1 MTADVVTSRLRQWL
15 AGLFIFS
22 TRNVSKE
29 EDRAEVI
36 QWLKLSRAVID
47 SGKSPKDKF
56 TQLYAL
62 IDSRKTAQIVLNSVV
77 EGAKNYKNSDLP
89 LAVKAAVPMTL
100 LAVPFIG
107 GHGVGI
113 VALGGAIGLPALLVM
128 FLGAAG
134 ITSVIEALVGGAQ
147 ARTYLAGIFELIARD
162 EVLRHVRAAMKNGT
176 QGQPREPVRAE
187 MPDDEHQ
194 IREKLLTMSPYD
206 FENHVMSFFKDAGL
220 EAAATQQGSDG
231 GIDGFAKHSDGRL
244 IVVQCKRFAADNIV
258 GRPDIHRFWGAMEEN
273 EASQGYFVTTSRF
286 TQHATKSAN
295 NSKKIELVDIDG
307 LLAWH
312 GSSPVF

>member
-1 MTADVVTSRLRQWL
+1 M
-15 AGLFIFS
+15 
-22 TRNVSKE
+22 
-29 EDRAEVI
+29 
-36 QWLKLSRAVID
+36 LSRAVID
-47 SGKSPKDKF
+47 SDKSRKDKL
-56 TQLYAL
+56 TELYGL
-62 IDSRKTAQIVLNSVV
+62 IDTRKTAQIVLNSVV

-113 VALGGAIGLPALLVM
+113 TALGGAIGLPALLVM

-134 ITSVIEALVGGAQ
+134 ITSVIEALVGDAR

-162 EVLRHVRAAMKNGT
+162 EVLRHIRAAMKNGT

-187 MPDDEHQ
+187 MPEDEHQ
-194 IREKLLTMSPYD
+194 IREKLLATSPSD
-206 FENHVMSFFKDAGL
+206 FESHVMSFFQGAGL
-220 EAAATQQGSDG
+220 DAAPTQQGADG

-258 GRPDIHRFWGAMEEN
+258 GRPDIHRFWGALEEN
-273 EASQGYFVTTSRF
+273 EARQGYFVTTSRF
-286 TQHATKSAN
+286 TQHPANSAKL
-295 NSKKIELVDIDG
+295 SKKIILVDLDG
-307 LLAWH
+307 LVGWH
-312 GSSPVF
+312 KADPVF